1 MMCKVVMVGS
11 KATKE
16 SQTLVFSG
24 ATVDGIADKVALFM
38 AGRGYR
44 LESGTKVQGVYGRG
58 SAGAHAIV
66 GPLTRRQKYN
76 ITIGPDGENVA
87 LVLAKGMTG
96 MGGGVLSA
104 RKVKKEFQEVVSG
117 LQETILS

>member
-1 MMCKVVMVGS
+1 MGKVVMVGS
-11 KATKE
+11 KTTKE
-16 SQTLVFSG
+16 SETRVFSG
-24 ATVDGIADKVALFM
+24 VAVEEIADKVALLM
-38 AGRGYR
+38 STRGYR

-76 ITIGPDGENVA
+76 ITVIQDGENVA
-87 LVLAKGMTG
+87 LVVAKGMSG

-104 RKVKKEFQEVVSG
+104 RKVKKEFQAIIAG
-117 LQETILS
+117 LQESILS

>member
-1 MMCKVVMVGS
+1 MGKVVMVGS
-11 KATKE
+11 KTSKE

-24 ATVDGIADKVALFM
+24 STVDEIADRVALFM

-44 LESGTKVQGVYGRG
+44 LESGNKNQGVYGRG

-66 GPLTRRQKYN
+66 GPLSRRQKYN
-76 ITIGPDGENVA
+76 ITIAQDGENVA
-87 LVLAKGMTG
+87 VVLAKGMTG
-96 MGGGVLSA
+96 MGGGLLSSH
-104 RKVKKEFQEVVSG
+104 KVKKEFQEVISG

>member
-1 MMCKVVMVGS
+1 MGKTVMVGS
-11 KATKE
+11 KSTKE
-16 SQTLVFSG
+16 SQTLAFSG
-24 ATVDGIADKVALFM
+24 ATVDQIADKVALFM
-38 AGRGYR
+38 STRGYR
-44 LESGTKVQGVYGRG
+44 LESGTKTQGVYGRG

-76 ITIGPDGENVA
+76 ITVLPDGENVA

-104 RKVKKEFQEVVSG
+104 RKVKKEFEAIVSG